1 MVADVCV
8 VWWVDDALRLKRAR
22 AAMQTFANGL

>member
-8 VWWVDDALRLKRAR
+8 VWWVDDALSPERVAG
-22 AAMQTFANGL
+22 MQTFANGL